1 MALARG
7 GKRAKIV
14 FKNDT
19 LAYVLVGVR
28 ERKLTGETVHDC
40 FFWHLDKGSYRCSA
54 IADTDENWH

>member
-1 MALARG
+1 MRAAPGG

-40 FFWHLDKGSYRCSA
+40 FFG
-54 IADTDENWH
+54 I